1 MATWDDVSR
10 IATAL
15 PETSEVGSDLLAWKV
30 KDKSFAWDRPLRK
43 GDLAALGDA
52 APDGPVLAVRVP
64 DLAAKEAILAEDPAV
79 YFTTPHFNG
88 YPAVLVRLDE
98 IAVAEL
104 TELLEEAWLDRA
116 PKRVAARYLE
126 ERPSASGG
134 RAATATDPSAGGSPE
149 A

>member
-15 PETSEVGSDLLAWKV
+15 PDTSEVGSDLLAWKV
-30 KDKSFAWDRPLRK
+30 KDKTFAWDRPLRK
-43 GDLAALGDA
+43 GDIAALGDA

-88 YPAVLVRLDE
+88 YPAVLIRLDE
-98 IAVAEL
+98 IEVTEL

-116 PKRVAARYLE
+116 PKRVAAQYLANASA
-126 ERPSASGG
+126 EREAPETG
-134 RAATATDPSAGGSPE
+134 PSAGATPGP
-149 A
+149 